1 MPSPDWETAEEPR
14 LVVHGQRART
24 EPLGSPSID
33 RPIQWSFPFDPEEAN
48 QGRVCSQS
56 SRYSSTSEGISEAPL
71 EGGGEESS
79 PDEEV
84 ESSAS
89 DPEAAAGNAAEEELE
104 EEEEA
109 ADPEEDDEEDEEE
122 AASSTEAEV
131 SRRVRFRER
140 PGRCGLSLPRS
151 VDGG

>member
-24 EPLGSPSID
+24 EPLGSPSIG
-33 RPIQWSFPFDPEEAN
+33 RPIQWSFPLFPEEAN

-109 ADPEEDDEEDEEE
+109 ADPEEDEEEDEE
-122 AASSTEAEV
+122 AASSTAAEV
-131 SRRVRFRER
+131 SRRVRFSER